1 MSTAGDLR
9 RPVNVPRVGFGA
21 ATLGNLYTAMTDE
34 VADATVNA
42 AWNAGIRYFDTAPH
56 YGLGLSE
63 ERLGRALRR
72 RPRDEYVVSTKVGRV
87 LDDGHAP
94 QSDLDSLFAV
104 TSSRRRRWDFSAN
117 GVYRSLDDS
126 LTRLGL
132 DRVDVA
138 LVHDPDSHVS
148 QAITEAIPALC
159 RLREQGAINAV
170 GVGVNDTDAAVR
182 LAAECDIDV
191 VLIAGR
197 YTLLDQQAA
206 ARLLPF
212 CAQRGIAVITAG
224 VFNSGLLATTAPAPG
239 ATFDYAAAPVPVV
252 ERTRAIAAVCAEHG
266 IELPEAAVRFAG
278 EHPAIASVLI
288 SGRTPAEIEENTGRI
303 ARADAR
309 GDEAWDALW
318 ADLVHR
324 GLIDRLLAR

>member
-1 MSTAGDLR
+1 MSTAADLR
-9 RPVNVPRVGFGA
+9 LPVNIPRVGFGA

-63 ERLGRALRR
+63 ERLGRALQR
-72 RPRDEYVVSTKVGRV
+72 RPRDEYAVSTKVGRV

-104 TSSRRRRWDFSAN
+104 TSCRRRRWDFSAN
-117 GVYRSLDDS
+117 GVRRSLDDS

-182 LAAECDIDV
+182 FAAECDIDV

-197 YTLLDQQAA
+197 YTLLDQRAA

-252 ERTRAIAAVCAEHG
+252 ERTRADRGRVRRTRDRAPRGRGPLRGRAPGRRLRAHQRPHARRDRGEHG
-266 IELPEAAVRFAG
+266 AD
-278 EHPAIASVLI
+278 
-288 SGRTPAEIEENTGRI
+288 RTRRG
-303 ARADAR
+303 AR
-309 GDEAWDALW
+309 
-318 ADLVHR
+318 
-324 GLIDRLLAR
+324 